1 VPPIDRSLNRHAR
14 AELCAALLACLAFV
28 NGVRAQAEPAPVEPS
43 TPAVGSDTAPA
54 PSAKPADPPPSAAA
68 PTAPAEP
75 PAPPPPPPP
84 PPPPLGPPP
93 APGSFAEKVVYEP
106 PKDDVTTLTASGG
119 GALNGGNTNS
129 YAVNVGANFQL
140 IRQPHGFT
148 AFAAFAYGVADLPG
162 GGDNLEPIVRNLNA
176 KARYDFF
183 MSRLDALFL
192 ATVFRW
198 DPFAGIDR
206 RNQGQIGYLRYFLRE
221 DKHRFWGEIG
231 YDLTSDNLG
240 PVEGV
245 PDAALPADESVIVH
259 SARLFAGY
267 DNQLNASLTY
277 LGGLE
282 ALFNVEESKDVRL
295 NFSNAL
301 RSAIAGDF
309 SLELKLTLAFDNV
322 PATTDAKKLDT
333 TLLVNVIYQLL

>member
-1 VPPIDRSLNRHAR
+1 MQGNDRIPNRR
-14 AELCAALLACLAFV
+14 ACAQLCAALLTCLACS
-28 NGVRAQAEPAPVEPS
+28 NLVRAQSEPAPATPPAAGAEPAAAETKS
-43 TPAVGSDTAPA
+43 
-54 PSAKPADPPPSAAA
+54 ADPPPAAA
-68 PTAPAEP
+68 TPSVPAE

-84 PPPPLGPPP
+84 PPPVGPPP
-93 APGSFAEKVVYEP
+93 APGSFAEKVAYEP
-106 PKDDVTTLTASGG
+106 PKDDVTSLSASGG

-148 AFAAFAYGVADLPG
+148 ANAQFAYGVADLPG
-162 GGDNLEPIVRNLNA
+162 DANDDLEPIVRNLNA

-183 MSRLDALFL
+183 VSRMDAVFL

-206 RNQGQIGYLRYFLRE
+206 RNQGQVGYLRYFLRN
-221 DKHRFWGEIG
+221 DKHRFWGEVG
-231 YDLTSDNLG
+231 YDLTSDNYG
-240 PVEGV
+240 PVEGK
-245 PDAALPADESVIVH
+245 PDAELPLEETAVVH

-267 DNQLNASLTY
+267 DNQLNAALTY

-282 ALFNVEESKDVRL
+282 ALFNVEDGSDVRL

-301 RSAIAGDF
+301 RSAIAGNF
-309 SLELKLTLAFDNV
+309 SLELKLNLLFDNV
-322 PATTDAKKLDT
+322 PATPDAKKLDT
-333 TLLVNVIYQLL
+333 VVLINLLYQLI